1 MFGLDSLSFHADVGV
16 KVNTP
21 LWRINSASQQLGF
34 SVSETQSHPA
44 RCISDTAPPPHLH
57 PTFPPT
63 PPPPLPT
70 LIFIGFAAADTLTA
84 SPGTAASKCVYYGG
98 ITPAAS

>member
-1 MFGLDSLSFHADVGV
+1 MFGLDSLGFHADVGV

-34 SVSETQSHPA
+34 SVSETQSHSA

-57 PTFPPT
+57 PTNPPADIDFYWLRGRRHVDSFPRHGGLQMCLLRRDYT
-63 PPPPLPT
+63 SCE
-70 LIFIGFAAADTLTA
+70 LIG
-84 SPGTAASKCVYYGG
+84 
-98 ITPAAS
+98 

>member
-1 MFGLDSLSFHADVGV
+1 MFGLDSLGFHADVGV

-34 SVSETQSHPA
+34 SVSESQTHSA
-44 RCISDTAPPPHLH
+44 RCISDTAAPPHLH

-63 PPPPLPT
+63 PPPT